1 MQFDERIDEGAR
13 DSTTHLLVRLHA
25 IGEGVIEDD
34 PRSPLH
40 HVEGSPYDGLILAE
54 EIRFGGER
62 EDGVEFFQ
70 DARLAA
76 HVVGLRGD
84 RTKRRAAQNALPV
97 SDLQEVR
104 QIGRA

>member
-62 EDGVEFFQ
+62 EDGVEPGQ

-76 HVVGLRGD
+76 MSWAFGGTGPSGGRR
-84 RTKRRAAQNALPV
+84 RTPSQSPTFKR
-97 SDLQEVR
+97 
-104 QIGRA
+104 